1 MALKDEIYKLVQL
14 QNVDSQI
21 YHLKSKK
28 ETEIPAALET
38 LKNEFESRKKDFEV
52 FSEKLK
58 QLQVKKKEKELDLAT
73 KEENVKKSQGQLF
86 QLKSNKE
93 YHAKLTEIASL
104 KADVSLLEEDVLKA
118 LDEIET
124 ADKKAKEE
132 KEALAEEEKKYK
144 ETEAKLKSEL
154 ADIDAKIKSLEE
166 NKVSVAKDI
175 DKNVLNKYERL
186 IKTRYGRAMAPVDAS
201 TENCGACNMKVT
213 AQKINEIKMYDQLV
227 FCESCVR
234 ILYLPEDFSL

>member
-14 QNVDSQI
+14 QDVDSQI
-21 YHLKSKK
+21 YALKSKK
-28 ETEIPAALET
+28 ETEIPEALES
-38 LKNEFESRKKDFEV
+38 LKSDFSVRKKNFEV

-58 QLQVKKKEKELDLAT
+58 QLQLKKKEKELELAT
-73 KEENVKKSQGQLF
+73 KEETVKKSQGQLF

-118 LDEIET
+118 FDEIET
-124 ADKKAKEE
+124 ADKKSKEE
-132 KEALAEEEKKYK
+132 KEALANEEKKYK
-144 ETEAKLKSEL
+144 EQEAQLNSQLSE
-154 ADIDAKIKSLEE
+154 IDAKIKTLEE
-166 NKVSVAKDI
+166 NKANLAKDI
-175 DKNVLNKYERL
+175 DKNVLAKYEKL
-186 IKTRYGRAMAPVDAS
+186 VKTRSGCAMAPVNGA
-201 TENCGACNMKVT
+201 TENCGACNMRVT